1 MKAAGECLEE
11 ASGKEQEPPKKCD
24 KSQDVRKDFPVKGFS
39 AFLHPKAL
47 CNAVTI
53 GCERDLPERLQVCV
67 CSAEVK
73 ITS

>member
-1 MKAAGECLEE
+1 MFVGGLWEGGGGPAQQNVTRVRM
-11 ASGKEQEPPKKCD
+11 SG
-24 KSQDVRKDFPVKGFS
+24 KDFPVKGFP

-53 GCERDLPERLQVCV
+53 GCERDLPDLLQVYV